1 MAFRCTT
8 DSSSDIILAQGWA
21 TQGYSAKTI
30 DPEAFGQAWLLAEGG
45 LPRRMRCAFLTD
57 THIRALVSHAKHLRR
72 YFPGYGPDDEQHGT
86 ADVIHRA

>member
-1 MAFRCTT
+1 
-8 DSSSDIILAQGWA
+8 
-21 TQGYSAKTI
+21 
-30 DPEAFGQAWLLAEGG
+30 
-45 LPRRMRCAFLTD
+45 MRCAFLTD